1 MERKPAYITLKDNKE
16 NSNINPKCQ
25 LINSAKNELGKV
37 AKIIVE
43 NINKTV

>member
-16 NSNINPKCQ
+16 NSNINPKCH